1 MTWISRSVWLITSP
15 ACSRVASWSR
25 NRPKASAPTPKSRK
39 SILGSRVMLEV
50 RDLHSGYGEAVVV
63 RGVSLDVGAGEIV
76 ALLGRNGMGK
86 TTLIRSIMGLTP
98 PRIRSGSI
106 TWRGESLVGLR
117 PHDIAARKIAIV
129 PQGRRLFPSLTV
141 TEHLTMLKGA
151 RAKTGWTLE
160 RVFGLFPRLA
170 ERRHHRGGQL
180 SGGERGML
188 AVGRALMIDP
198 QLILMDEPSEGLA
211 PVTVQLLEQILLD
224 LKREGLSILLVE
236 QNLYSALAVADRVYI
251 LETGKVVHQG
261 EAATLAQQTDLLFA
275 RLGVQ

>member
-1 MTWISRSVWLITSP
+1 
-15 ACSRVASWSR
+15 
-25 NRPKASAPTPKSRK
+25 
-39 SILGSRVMLEV
+39 MLRV
-50 RDLHSGYGEAVVV
+50 RDLHSGYGEAIVV

-98 PRIRSGSI
+98 PQVSSGSI
-106 TWRGESLVGLR
+106 TWRDESLIGLR
-117 PHDIAARKIAIV
+117 PHDIADRKIAIV
-129 PQGRRLFPSLTV
+129 PQGRRLFASLTV
-141 TEHLTMLKGA
+141 IEHLTMLKSA
-151 RAKTGWTLE
+151 RDRDGWTVD
-160 RVFGLFPRLA
+160 RVFGIFPRLA
-170 ERRHHRGGQL
+170 ERRHHRGAQL

-211 PVTVQLLEQILLD
+211 PVMVQHLEEIILD

-236 QNLYSALAVADRVYI
+236 QNLYSALAVADRVYV
-251 LETGKVVHQG
+251 LETGQVVLQG
-261 EAATLAQQTDLLFA
+261 DAKELSQQTDLLFQ

>member
-1 MTWISRSVWLITSP
+1 MMAAVTVPGEVVLSIEH
-15 ACSRVASWSR
+15 VAMRFGGLVALSDLSF
-25 NRPKASAPTPKSRK
+25 T
-39 SILGSRVMLEV
+39 V
-50 RDLHSGYGEAVVV
+50 RD
-63 RGVSLDVGAGEIV
+63 GEIV
-76 ALLGRNGMGK
+76 GLIGPNGAGK
-86 TTLIRSIMGLTP
+86 TTAFNVFTGFLKPTDGEVRY
-98 PRIRSGSI
+98 
-106 TWRGESLVGLR
+106 RGTLLNGLR
-117 PHDIAARKIAIV
+117 PHEIADRKIAIV
-129 PQGRRLFPSLTV
+129 PQGRRLFSSLTV

-151 RAKTGWTLE
+151 RAKDGWTVD
-160 RVFGLFPRLA
+160 RVFGIFPRLA

-211 PVTVQLLEQILLD
+211 PVMVQHLEGIILD

-251 LETGKVVHQG
+251 LETGQVVHQG
-261 EAATLAQQTDLLFA
+261 DAKELSQHADLLFQ

>member
-1 MTWISRSVWLITSP
+1 ML
-15 ACSRVASWSR
+15 RV
-25 NRPKASAPTPKSRK
+25 
-39 SILGSRVMLEV
+39 G
-50 RDLHSGYGEAVVV
+50 DLHSGYGEAIVI
-63 RGVSLDVGAGEIV
+63 RGVSLDVGPGEIV

-98 PRIRSGSI
+98 PQVRSGSI
-106 TWRGESLVGLR
+106 TWRGESLLGLR
-117 PHDIAARKIAIV
+117 PHHIADRKIAIV
-129 PQGRRLFPSLTV
+129 PQGRRLFASLTV
-141 TEHLTMLKGA
+141 IEHLTMLKSA
-151 RAKTGWTLE
+151 RASDGWTVD
-160 RVFGLFPRLA
+160 RVFQIFPRLA
-170 ERRHHRGGQL
+170 ERRHHRGAQL

-211 PVTVQLLEQILLD
+211 PVMVQHLEEIILD

-251 LETGKVVHQG
+251 LETGQVVHHG
-261 EAATLAQQTDLLFA
+261 DARELSQQTEMLLK

>member
-1 MTWISRSVWLITSP
+1 
-15 ACSRVASWSR
+15 
-25 NRPKASAPTPKSRK
+25 
-39 SILGSRVMLEV
+39 MLEV

-86 TTLIRSIMGLTP
+86 TTLIRSIMGLVP
-98 PRIRSGSI
+98 PQISAGTI
-106 TWRGESLVGLR
+106 TWRGSNLVGLK

-141 TEHLTMLKGA
+141 TEHLTMLKSM
-151 RAKTGWTLE
+151 RAKDGWTVD
-160 RVFGLFPRLA
+160 RVFGIFPRLA

-198 QLILMDEPSEGLA
+198 ELILMDEPSEGLA
-211 PVTVQLLEQILLD
+211 PVMVQHLEEIILD

-251 LETGKVVHQG
+251 METGQIVHQG
-261 EAATLAQQTDLLFA
+261 DAKQLAGQTDLLFQ

>member
-1 MTWISRSVWLITSP
+1 
-15 ACSRVASWSR
+15 
-25 NRPKASAPTPKSRK
+25 
-39 SILGSRVMLEV
+39 MLEV

-63 RGVSLDVGAGEIV
+63 RGVSLDVAPGEIV

-86 TTLIRSIMGLTP
+86 TTLIRSIMGLVP
-98 PRIRSGSI
+98 PQVRSGSV
-106 TWRGESLVGLR
+106 TWRGDNLVGMR

-141 TEHLTMLKGA
+141 TEHLTMLKSA
-151 RAKTGWTLE
+151 RAKDGWTVD
-160 RVFGLFPRLA
+160 RVFGIFPRLA
-170 ERRHHRGGQL
+170 ERRYHRGGQL

-211 PVTVQLLEQILLD
+211 PVMVQHLEEIILD

-251 LETGKVVHQG
+251 METGQIVHQG
-261 EAATLAQQTDLLFA
+261 DAKQLSQQTDLLFQ